1 MYIFFVPAESRG
13 WSEAGVKW
21 LKHAAAGQEKGMVQ
35 QPQARPGF
43 GLGYGIGNLLC

>member
-1 MYIFFVPAESRG
+1 MT
-13 WSEAGVKW
+13 

-35 QPQARPGF
+35 QPQAWPGF